1 MVKSV
6 CLMGIVGCVTFTI
19 FLLFMSFTGLAS
31 AMRDNEGNFK
41 KEKSFKSIIG
51 AFFFLSFIIS
61 LLYISNFVYARAM
74 QAKPELIDLWFNSF
88 SVFFII
94 HIYDLVILD
103 YLIVIKWHPNFL
115 NLPNTKYYTTFRPH
129 LIGFLKGIPIGILL
143 SLLSSLLFY
152 YTY

>member
-1 MVKSV
+1 MVKNV
-6 CLMGIVGCVTFTI
+6 CLMGIVGCVIFTI
-19 FLLFMSFTGLAS
+19 FLFFMSFTGIAS

-41 KEKSFKSIIG
+41 KEKNFKYILG

-61 LLYISNFVYARAM
+61 LLYISNLVYARPM

-103 YLIVIKWHPNFL
+103 YFIVVKWHPKFL
-115 NLPNTKYYTTFRPH
+115 NLPNTKYYTSFRP
-129 LIGFLKGIPIGILL
+129 LVIGFLKGISIGILL

-152 YTY
+152 YTF